1 MFWWRYR
8 NGCRTHNREAVQLCK
23 SVFKMLF
30 SRNQHRDGKFSTWKH
45 FARELYVYESFSQR
59 NYCVSTRSGTVVVC
73 RSLVTLLCLS
83 FSGFCRN
90 FVQQVFCSIQ
100 ESTGYL
106 VGNWQEIVTI
116 VIVMGRLTSFLW
128 MIFPY
133 FHHIYG
139 WFSLDLHQ
147 LEPVKKATCQG
158 PLTRRTFTVACR

>member
-59 NYCVSTRSGTVVVC
+59 NYCFSTRSGTVVVC

-116 VIVMGRLTSFLW
+116 VIVPIFSPHLW
-128 MIFPY
+128 MIFPR
-133 FHHIYG
+133 FA
-139 WFSLDLHQ
+139 
-147 LEPVKKATCQG
+147 PVGTGEKGNVPRG